1 MPASMAPSNG
11 PTTGI
16 AAYPQFD
23 PAFLP
28 SGNMACAILGPKSRA
43 GLIAYPVVPPS
54 DKPIAHIT
62 AALRTVPS
70 PATGPA
76 PTFPEKI
83 APTTVTS
90 TKVPII
96 SLSRFAPKLGMAGD
110 VEKHA
115 SFKFASSVTFQCG
128 RKWSHTAIAPAT
140 APKSCAAKKG
150 KTFEKSP
157 DTIAIPSVMAGF
169 RWPIGAAA
177 GGRREAARHHGKRP
191 AAAMAVHPAP
201 YALECRSE
209 TFATTPLP
217 RRMRTRV
224 PMNSPTNFAPIL
236 VSDLRPRHQVNCACF
251 IKTAFVTWLN
261 STFFWALAVHLLVAS
276 GESSGL
282 ICY

>member
-1 MPASMAPSNG
+1 MPASIAR
-11 PTTGI
+11 TDRQTAGI

-28 SGNMACAILGPKSRA
+28 SGSMACAILGPKSRA

-62 AALRTVPS
+62 AALRTLPS
-70 PATGPA
+70 PATEPVA
-76 PTFPEKI
+76 TFSEKI

-96 SLSRFAPKLGMAGD
+96 SLSRFAPILGMAGE

-128 RKWSHTAIAPAT
+128 RKWSNTAIAPVN
-140 APKSCAAKKG
+140 APRNCAAKKG
-150 KTFEKSP
+150 KNFEKSP

-169 RWPIGAAA
+169 RWLSGLPQAVAV
-177 GGRREAARHHGKRP
+177 KLP
-191 AAAMAVHPAP
+191 AITANAQPAAMAIHPAP
-201 YALECRSE
+201 SALECRSE
-209 TFATTPLP
+209 TFATTPFP

-224 PMNSPTNFAPIL
+224 PMNSPKNFAPIL

-251 IKTAFVTWLN
+251 IETAFVAWLN
-261 STFFWALAVHLLVAS
+261 STFVRPLQFTCLWPPGV
-276 GESSGL
+276 SSGL